1 MEKEIKR
8 RLRERGLNED
18 DLTKDEM
25 KRLKREISNKKKG
38 LLPLDGVLSSPAI
51 LRRKLMGGRK

>member
-1 MEKEIKR
+1 M
-8 RLRERGLNED
+8 NED

-25 KRLKREISNKKKG
+25 KRLKREISNEKKG